1 MHASHRKPL
10 TLLALL
16 GGVGCAS
23 APPPVVVHPRPST
36 VRSPAADATALTT
49 QWQSLVIFDRRDSL
63 VLTLP
68 DGSKQLQSLGR
79 LAHFTLTLNGSAF
92 SVSLDSL
99 QLAPAS
105 PEASR
110 EAVGT
115 RWTGWLGAFGRIENF
130 SASREGILVEELT
143 PTVANLLP
151 RLPRAGARTGDR
163 WTDTT
168 KQTIRV
174 QVFRTDDQ
182 RTARWQVGAAM
193 VRDGIRVV
201 PVQVREEFEQ
211 IGRGST
217 AGRKMA
223 MTAQGSRSATYYVTA
238 DGRVDNAVAIDSAAM
253 LITIPG
259 SQRSVP
265 TMQYGR
271 TLIRYRPLAAPRAP
285 SD

>member
-1 MHASHRKPL
+1 MHAFHRNQL

-16 GGVGCAS
+16 GGAGCAS
-23 APPPVVVHPRPST
+23 APPPPVVRPIPST
-36 VRSPAADATALTT
+36 ARSPGANATALTT
-49 QWQSLVIFDRRDSL
+49 QWQSMVILDRRDSL

-68 DGSKQLQSLGR
+68 DGSKQLQRLGR
-79 LAHFTLTLNGSAF
+79 LAYFTLTLNGTAF
-92 SVSLDSL
+92 SVRLDTL
-99 QLAPAS
+99 QVAPAS

-115 RWTGWLGAFGRIENF
+115 SWSGWLGAFGRIENL
-130 SASREGILVEELT
+130 SISRGGILVEELT
-143 PTVANLLP
+143 TTVVNLLP
-151 RLPRAGARTGDR
+151 RLPRAGARGGDR

-174 QVFRTDDQ
+174 QIFKTDDQ
-182 RTARWQVGAAM
+182 RTARWQVGPATD
-193 VRDGIRVV
+193 RDGLRVV
-201 PVQVREEFEQ
+201 PVHVREEFEQ
-211 IGRGST
+211 VGRGST

-238 DGRVDNAVAIDSAAM
+238 DGRLDNAVVIDSAAM

-259 SQRSVP
+259 SQQSIP

-271 TLIRYRPLAAPRAP
+271 TVIRYRPLATRAP
-285 SD
+285 ND